1 MQNQRLTD
9 RYGRSVDVLRITVTH
24 RCNFNCIFCHMEG
37 EDINSKIELDVE
49 SIGIV
54 AEAFS
59 RIGVRKF
66 KITGGEPLLRR
77 DIIDIIKAIK
87 TRTSAEDISLT
98 TNGFLLEELAKDL
111 RDAGVD
117 RVNIS
122 LHSLNREIFR
132 YITGRDYLEKIL
144 RGVELAKKIG
154 FKQIKI
160 NVVVLKNLNDNEI
173 ESFIELIRGRDD
185 MVLQFIE
192 LHPVGSGAE
201 IFKEKFVPLNII
213 EKKIIE
219 KADRLRIRVEM
230 HNRPLYHL
238 IEGGYVEFVR
248 PVSNPIFCAGCR
260 RLRLTADGFLKPC
273 LMRNDNIIDLK
284 PILFNEDLTREE
296 KIKNIIKM
304 ITLANDLREPF
315 FKWRIDRNLDLIAE
329 KYFTID
335 KSRGTIRIEIP
346 KRSFS

>member
-1 MQNQRLTD
+1 
-9 RYGRSVDVLRITVTH
+9 
-24 RCNFNCIFCHMEG
+24 MEG

-144 RGVELAKKIG
+144 RGVELAKK
-154 FKQIKI
+154 
-160 NVVVLKNLNDNEI
+160 
-173 ESFIELIRGRDD
+173 
-185 MVLQFIE
+185 
-192 LHPVGSGAE
+192 
-201 IFKEKFVPLNII
+201 
-213 EKKIIE
+213 
-219 KADRLRIRVEM
+219 
-230 HNRPLYHL
+230 
-238 IEGGYVEFVR
+238 
-248 PVSNPIFCAGCR
+248 
-260 RLRLTADGFLKPC
+260 
-273 LMRNDNIIDLK
+273 
-284 PILFNEDLTREE
+284 
-296 KIKNIIKM
+296 
-304 ITLANDLREPF
+304 
-315 FKWRIDRNLDLIAE
+315 
-329 KYFTID
+329 
-335 KSRGTIRIEIP
+335 
-346 KRSFS
+346 